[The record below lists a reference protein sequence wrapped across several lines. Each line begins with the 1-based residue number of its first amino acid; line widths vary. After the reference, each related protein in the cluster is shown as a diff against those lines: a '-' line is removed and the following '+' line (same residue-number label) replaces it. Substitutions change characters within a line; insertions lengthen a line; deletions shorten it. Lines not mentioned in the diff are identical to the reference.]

1 MIIDIIN
8 KKRMGYALTNDEIEK
23 VFNGYLKGDVP
34 DYQMSALLMAITIND
49 MNDSEVFALTD
60 VFIKSGTLMDLSFT
74 HKKCVDKHSTGGVGD
89 KTTLVVAPIV
99 ASLGIPVV
107 KMSGR
112 GLGYT
117 GGTVDKLESIP
128 GFRVNLSMDE
138 IMAEVRDISMVI
150 TSQTK
155 TLTPLDKMVYA
166 LRDVTG
172 TTDSIPLIASSIM
185 SKKIA
190 GGASFIVLDIKVG
203 NGALIKDMKSAERL
217 AQLAV
222 KIGNYY
228 GREVRT
234 VISSMDRPLGHF
246 IGNRLEVIEAFE
258 TLSGKGE
265 KNLRDLCILLASK
278 MVSMALE
285 ISEEKA
291 KKMVVQNLD
300 NGKALLKFKE
310 FVKYQGGNLDEL
322 KIEAKEYTIKANKS
336 GVLKDINALAVAKL
350 SESLGSGRKT
360 KDDAIDYNAGVII
373 KKDIGD
379 KVEVGD
385 VLALLYTNID
395 NPTFNLERIFEI
407 S

>member
-379 KVEVGD
+379 RVEVGD